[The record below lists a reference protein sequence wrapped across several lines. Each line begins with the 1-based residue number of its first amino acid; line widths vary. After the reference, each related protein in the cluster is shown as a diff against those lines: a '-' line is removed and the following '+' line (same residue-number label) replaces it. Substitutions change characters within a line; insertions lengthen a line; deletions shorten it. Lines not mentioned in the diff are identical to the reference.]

1 MTPVRPDVRA
11 FFRRYERAAAD
22 LDSEALTSSFWD
34 VFLSLDASSAAVVS
48 HEALLAAL
56 PRRKQLFE
64 AIGSDGLEL
73 TDISEMPLDDLHT
86 LVRTSWHL
94 RMRNQALRD
103 PVYLLSTF
111 ILRQDDGAWRI
122 VLYLNHQDMTKLFSN
137 VAVTQRAHPG
147 LTISEAGDISA
158 IDVQNQMVTSN
169 LHRVGLLAI
178 PVTLLVLLL
187 AVVSLVTALVPLLLG
202 LTALAAGLGLVCV
215 VALFGTLASL
225 DLKQAGAGLTVA
237 VLIDATVI
245 RSVLL
250 PAAMTVLGEQNWY
263 LPRWL
268 AWLSRLGLEPPGVLH
283 LDRTGMIGI

>member
-48 HEALLAAL
+48 PQALLAAL

-94 RMRNQALRD
+94 RMRNEALRD

-111 ILRQDDGAWRI
+111 ILRKDDGAWRI
-122 VLYLNHQDMTKLFSN
+122 VLYLNHQDMTKLFSGH
-137 VAVTQRAHPG
+137 APASSVTRPAPG
-147 LTISEAGDISA
+147 CLSSWPPWESASSPGASAAGAPA
-158 IDVQNQMVTSN
+158 I
-169 LHRVGLLAI
+169 RG
-178 PVTLLVLLL
+178 VLLSSGSFSWSP
-187 AVVSLVTALVPLLLG
+187 ASRWASRPAREPC
-202 LTALAAGLGLVCV
+202 LTARPANRP
-215 VALFGTLASL
+215 
-225 DLKQAGAGLTVA
+225 GAM
-237 VLIDATVI
+237 
-245 RSVLL
+245 
-250 PAAMTVLGEQNWY
+250 P
-263 LPRWL
+263 
-268 AWLSRLGLEPPGVLH
+268 
-283 LDRTGMIGI
+283 

>member
-1 MTPVRPDVRA
+1 MD
-11 FFRRYERAAAD
+11 EEW
-22 LDSEALTSSFWD
+22 LWK
-34 VFLSLDASSAAVVS
+34 
-48 HEALLAAL
+48 L
-56 PRRKQLFE
+56 PRE
-64 AIGSDGLEL
+64 YAYV
-73 TDISEMPLDDLHT
+73 H
-86 LVRTSWHL
+86 
-94 RMRNQALRD
+94 
-103 PVYLLSTF
+103 
-111 ILRQDDGAWRI
+111 
-122 VLYLNHQDMTKLFSN
+122 SN

-187 AVVSLVTALVPLLLG
+187 AFVSLVTALVPLLLG
-202 LTALAAGLGLVCV
+202 LIALAAGLGLVGQISHAFPVQDSAETVILLIGLSWLPLFLFVTLFGLSMDDPVVILSRIREAVSGEPVRQAIRLSIRRTADVVTATALVMVCV
-215 VALFGTLASL
+215 FALFGTLASL